1 MKKFVTLLAAL
12 VMLLTLTLPLGYAE
26 DVDWMNEDWDAKTV
40 EYQFTGA
47 WELPENGISFHFLI
61 NLYEDGTALVEQL
74 STGGTPSYRQFGAWS
89 EELTEDGNEIAFA
102 TLLSTSD
109 ADLVAHEYEYDLYEE
124 EDGSYSFSYTFG
136 IIPGQYF
143 RDAEMVGSAEIL
155 YASLADFQADFTE

>member
-1 MKKFVTLLAAL
+1 M
-12 VMLLTLTLPLGYAE
+12 
-26 DVDWMNEDWDAKTV
+26 
-40 EYQFTGA
+40 
-47 WELPENGISFHFLI
+47 
-61 NLYEDGTALVEQL
+61 EQL

-155 YASLADFQADFTE
+155 YASLADFQAAFTE